1 MGVSKRLTEQ
11 QRKFAQLLVY
21 NKSKKSNTQCAIE
34 AGYAEGSSSVKA
46 CNLLNPNKYP
56 LVVKYIGE
64 LQAEKDLI
72 LKDKALD
79 VSLQIIN
86 YLDKEIRE
94 RKKIP
99 LSKLYEYRDIVVGIT
114 NEPILTVYIAIEN
127 RTDTTP
133 YFKIGKTVRTV
144 AKRSQTNVTDNPFPL
159 KYFAAFKYETEG
171 HNLEQELLKRLAPW
185 NAYQENKGGTEWF
198 KSTGISTDLAKKY
211 FLKACKS
218 FCEQHNL
225 MGKEVIREMLQE

>member
-56 LVVKYIGE
+56 VVVKYIGE

-99 LSKLYEYRDIVVGIT
+99 LSKLPSPNSE
-114 NEPILTVYIAIEN
+114 
-127 RTDTTP
+127 
-133 YFKIGKTVRTV
+133 KV
-144 AKRSQTNVTDNPFPL
+144 ASVSVKNPPTFQPFEKFLESVSVAPL
-159 KYFAAFKYETEG
+159 SPARY
-171 HNLEQELLKRLAPW
+171 LP
-185 NAYQENKGGTEWF
+185 
-198 KSTGISTDLAKKY
+198 
-211 FLKACKS
+211 
-218 FCEQHNL
+218 
-225 MGKEVIREMLQE
+225 